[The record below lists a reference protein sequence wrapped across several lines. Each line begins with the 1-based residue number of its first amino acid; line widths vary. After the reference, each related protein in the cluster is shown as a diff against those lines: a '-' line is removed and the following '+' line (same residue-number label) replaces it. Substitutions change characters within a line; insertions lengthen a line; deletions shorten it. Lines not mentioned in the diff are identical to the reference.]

1 MYNFHATVCFTGHL
15 HLTEGLRTTL
25 LFNLGVVGG
34 QRGYFF
40 FFTSFFSVY
49 ISKIVKIK
57 QKYM

>member
-25 LFNLGVVGG
+25 LFNLGAVGG
-34 QRGYFF
+34 QGGLLLLLN
-40 FFTSFFSVY
+40 SFFSVY

-57 QKYM
+57 KKYM